1 MKVLRAVSVS
11 AFAALL
17 GACASNSAVD
27 KKISESQATTN
38 QRIES
43 VASQVEDL
51 QTKQKQT
58 DVKLDQLSQEAREAR
73 KRAQDAGV
81 LAKGKVVFEQ
91 AFSEDRVKFGSDKY
105 ELDGSAQTALS
116 DFATKV
122 KALNE
127 QYFVEIQGHTDDT
140 GSSRYNEDLGQRRAD
155 AVQVEDLAP
164 RLFEHRDL
172 GPGPAGHV
180 DHPLAEVALH
190 AHHDRVARLQQVDR
204 TGLHPRHARGTH
216 WKGEGILREVRV
228 SEELLGFQHDLQEGR
243 VEVPQERGGHD
254 GEDAR
259 MDVARARAEEQALGR
274 VQLAGD
280 AHEPVSMGGNFPD
293 MLVIFAPG

>member
-1 MKVLRAVSVS
+1 MKVVRAVSIS
-11 AFAALL
+11 ALAALL

-27 KKISESQATTN
+27 KKISESQAATN

-58 DVKLDQLSQEAREAR
+58 DIRLDQLSQEAREAL

-105 ELDGSAQTALS
+105 ELDNSAQTALS
-116 DFATKV
+116 DFAGKV

-127 QYFVEIQGHTDDT
+127 QYFIEIQGHTDDT

-155 AVQVEDLAP
+155 AVRRYLSRQFSVPLNRMSTISYGDTLPVASNKTK
-164 RLFEHRDL
+164 
-172 GPGPAGHV
+172 AGRSQNR
-180 DHPLAEVALH
+180 
-190 AHHDRVARLQQVDR
+190 RVV
-204 TGLHPRHARGTH
+204 
-216 WKGEGILREVRV
+216 
-228 SEELLGFQHDLQEGR
+228 
-243 VEVPQERGGHD
+243 
-254 GEDAR
+254 
-259 MDVARARAEEQALGR
+259 
-274 VQLAGD
+274 
-280 AHEPVSMGGNFPD
+280 
-293 MLVIFAPG
+293 LVVLE